1 MINLCDVLQSP
12 ESVRDMK
19 QQHSQR
25 TYRNVFNVN
34 VKDVPIKKEFK
45 LPNQHIHRNILTSMH
60 SIEGGLATVDATR
73 KGDNVGAQG
82 GAHVRD
88 SGLLPVLALAIA
100 KEKGQGTWSSCLVDR
115 PPLTVTRAFSAL
127 ITSMS
132 PSSSSSGC
140 ARSFVTSG
148 WSSFLPSKL
157 YRPMHPIA
165 SHLVAD
171 IHGPSGSQMLL
182 TVRSETKNI
191 RGTYLRHPQRL
202 LLWLFFS
209 RESFFDFWKVL
220 VRYILTEL
228 VSLTDLKF
236 RQILKR
242 GITRYRVLGPLL
254 WINEFCHFLY
264 IFIQSSTTEDKS
276 MFIKWGTRNK

>member
-202 LLWLFFS
+202 LLWLFFFS
-209 RESFFDFWKVL
+209 WILFWLLEGACSVYTDWTSLLDGFEIQANFKKRNNEVSCPWPSPLNKWVLSF
-220 VRYILTEL
+220 
-228 VSLTDLKF
+228 S
-236 RQILKR
+236 
-242 GITRYRVLGPLL
+242 
-254 WINEFCHFLY
+254 LY
-264 IFIQSSTTEDKS
+264 IYSIFYNRRQKHVH
-276 MFIKWGTRNK
+276 

>member
-100 KEKGQGTWSSCLVDR
+100 KEKGQGT
-115 PPLTVTRAFSAL
+115 
-127 ITSMS
+127 
-132 PSSSSSGC
+132 
-140 ARSFVTSG
+140 
-148 WSSFLPSKL
+148 
-157 YRPMHPIA
+157 
-165 SHLVAD
+165 
-171 IHGPSGSQMLL
+171 
-182 TVRSETKNI
+182 
-191 RGTYLRHPQRL
+191 
-202 LLWLFFS
+202 
-209 RESFFDFWKVL
+209 
-220 VRYILTEL
+220 
-228 VSLTDLKF
+228 
-236 RQILKR
+236 
-242 GITRYRVLGPLL
+242 
-254 WINEFCHFLY
+254 
-264 IFIQSSTTEDKS
+264 
-276 MFIKWGTRNK
+276 